1 MPSQPQRRTVE
12 HRRIARQKSLLRGTI
27 HFNNRRSVLDCL
39 VRDISPYGARLIF
52 SDTVT
57 VPDAIELN
65 IPQKEQTLR
74 SHVIWRHGHEV
85 GVAFAQHAHMEG
97 PPDDGDLAGRV
108 RRLETEVASLKRL
121 LRQIKAGAVHAFD
134 AD

>member
-1 MPSQPQRRTVE
+1 MPSQPQRRTIEYRKV
-12 HRRIARQKSLLRGTI
+12 ARQKSLLRGTI
-27 HFNNRRSVLDCL
+27 QFNNRRSVLDCL
-39 VRDISPYGARLIF
+39 VRDISPYGARLTF
-52 SDTVT
+52 SDKVT

-74 SHVIWRHGHEV
+74 SHVIWRHGYEV

-97 PPDDGDLAGRV
+97 PPEDDDLAARLQ
-108 RRLETEVASLKRL
+108 RLETEVAALKRL
-121 LRQIKAGAVHAFD
+121 LRQIKADAAHAFD